1 MFWDNFE
8 RLCREQ
14 NMSPNAVA
22 AKLGISSGSLT
33 AWKNGRVPR
42 GATLEKLEQY
52 FDVTKA
58 MLFADNE
65 PCSNTMFKEKFI
77 KLCNQRGVAP
87 TVVCQSIGLSRS
99 AFSNWTD
106 DSVPRRATLQKFAD
120 YFGITVDELL
130 SDDTNTKK
138 PSPKN
143 EEGKTFPDI
152 FYQYYDLPEAL
163 QREIAAFVEFKISQ
177 YKKQKEQERIKS
189 LAEKAAEESKQ
200 HELKEAIDR
209 INKKI
214 VKGEFDPL
222 KGQIAAYDGGSTSLE
237 RKQAEWVAEIK
248 RLARLIEDEQSGNGD
263 K

>member
-1 MFWDNFE
+1 MFWNKLIS
-8 RLCREQ
+8 LCNEK
-14 NMSPNAVA
+14 NISPNKVCAELGYSSAVA
-22 AKLGISSGSLT
+22 TK
-33 AWKNGRVPR
+33 WKNGAIPR
-42 GATLEKLEQY
+42 ST
-52 FDVTKA
+52 
-58 MLFADNE
+58 
-65 PCSNTMFKEKFI
+65 
-77 KLCNQRGVAP
+77 
-87 TVVCQSIGLSRS
+87 
-99 AFSNWTD
+99 
-106 DSVPRRATLQKFAD
+106 TLQKIAD

-130 SDDTNTKK
+130 SDDANTKK

-152 FYQYYDLPEAL
+152 FYQYYELSGDKQQEV
-163 QREIAAFVEFKISQ
+163 IAFMEFKLAQ
-177 YKKQKEQERIKS
+177 QEKQKEQEKIKA

-214 VKGEFDPL
+214 AKGEFDPL